1 MDGRAA
7 AVSPRG
13 RSADA
18 SAMAAPRSPRQ
29 RAYVRLLARLATR
42 RSVILGYHGV
52 ERRAGPDRW
61 RLQVPAETF
70 EAQIGLLLQAGFHFV
85 TVAELARAAGGA
97 TPPPG
102 LAAISFDDGMRNNLT
117 VAQPILERLGVPAS
131 VYVSSGL
138 IGGQSPWVPG
148 PGGRM
153 LDADE
158 VIALSKAG
166 WEIGGHTVSHADLS
180 SLDEDAC
187 LAEVAAGR
195 ETLQR
200 LTGAAVETFAYPF
213 GRYGTAAV
221 RAVRRAGFAAALTT
235 GSGRWDAF
243 ELTRAMVSAGDPFP
257 LILLKLVDGYEP
269 LLSLPP
275 LRVARTASKTAR
287 AALARG

>member
-7 AVSPRG
+7 VVAPRAY
-13 RSADA
+13 SADA
-18 SAMAAPRSPRQ
+18 SAMATPRSPRE
-29 RAYVRLLARLATR
+29 RAYARLLARLVTR

-61 RLQVPAETF
+61 RLQVAAETF
-70 EAQIGLLLQAGFHFV
+70 EAQIGLLQQAGFRFL
-85 TVAELARAAGGA
+85 TVADLVRAAGGSA
-97 TPPPG
+97 PPPG
-102 LAAISFDDGMRNNLT
+102 FAAISFDDGMRNNLT

-158 VIALSKAG
+158 VLALARAG

-180 SLDEDAC
+180 TLDEDAC
-187 LAEVAAGR
+187 LAEVAEGR
-195 ETLQR
+195 EALER
-200 LTGAAVETFAYPF
+200 LTGAPVETFAYPF
-213 GRYGTAAV
+213 GRYGPAAV
-221 RAVRRAGFAAALTT
+221 RAVRRAGFSAALTT
-235 GSGRWDAF
+235 GSGRWEPF

-257 LILLKLVDGYEP
+257 LILLKLIDGYEP

-275 LRVARTASKTAR
+275 LRAARTASKTAR

>member
-1 MDGRAA
+1 
-7 AVSPRG
+7 
-13 RSADA
+13 
-18 SAMAAPRSPRQ
+18 MAARRSPRH
-29 RAYVRLLARLATR
+29 RAYTQLLTRLARR

-61 RLQVPAETF
+61 RLQVPADTF
-70 EAQIGLLLQAGFHFV
+70 EAQIELLLEAGFRFH
-85 TVAELARAAGGA
+85 TVAGFVRAAAGGS
-97 TPPPG
+97 PPPG

-117 VAQPILERLGVPAS
+117 VALPILQRLGVPAS

-158 VIALSKAG
+158 VLALSRAG
-166 WEIGGHTVSHADLS
+166 WEIGAHTVTHADLATLS
-180 SLDEDAC
+180 EEAC
-187 LAEVAAGR
+187 LAEMTDGR
-195 ETLQR
+195 DALER
-200 LTGAAVETFAYPF
+200 LTGTAVETFAYPF
-213 GRYGTAAV
+213 GRYGPAAV
-221 RAVRRAGFAAALTT
+221 RAAERAGFTAALTT
-235 GSGRWDAF
+235 GSGRWDRF

-257 LILLKLVDGYEP
+257 LIALKLLDGYEP

-275 LRVARTASKTAR
+275 LRVARTASRTAR